1 MRRQQTRY
9 RSDSIASPLT
19 GARKP
24 SLTASPSLSAA
35 AAIASGSP
43 SSRRESL
50 VKPTWQHIT
59 PGQLPPR
66 TLDKI
71 NGITSDD
78 SDDDDMYPKRRPSVI
93 VHQRQQSISQQ
104 PLLLEYMTS
113 AYYRGGGA
121 GGGVGGGGVGVAGA
135 AGGVVPGCGDHI
147 NPQQPSS
154 SSAQAFGNNSF
165 LARLSGVR
173 LTGNGHA
180 NTAAIRGSGGAEQPL
195 LDTAGGPYG
204 GGGGSGLAGVGGGAG
219 VNAVR
224 SVVAPG
230 PGSEGAGATLCKS
243 AGRAFIR
250 MISSNNSQEEDED
263 FDIMGKVI
271 MLGDSGVGKTS
282 LLIRFRDGRYVP
294 SYFLSTVGIDF
305 RNKVVVVDGTRVK
318 LQIWDTAGQERFRS
332 VTHAYY
338 RDAHAL
344 LLLYDVTNKTTYD
357 NIRAWLGE
365 IREYAQED
373 VVIVLIGN
381 KADCSSSERQVKRED
396 GERLG
401 REHNVPFMETSAK
414 TGLNVEL
421 AFTAVARQLKSRGYE
436 HGDDGKFNVHDFV
449 RDNTNTKARC
459 SQCM

>member
-1 MRRQQTRY
+1 MATTGTTAHPDDASSMSDDVFEDAETTQARIEELRRRPFGDGCYNPT
-9 RSDSIASPLT
+9 P
-19 GARKP
+19 P
-24 SLTASPSLSAA
+24 PAA
-35 AAIASGSP
+35 AATTYAYASSATVTA
-43 SSRRESL
+43 SSTSTNTNITTTTTTMTTTTTTTPFTQKHHHHHHQQHQTSQLSL
-50 VKPTWQHIT
+50 
-59 PGQLPPR
+59 
-66 TLDKI
+66 
-71 NGITSDD
+71 TSSHHYHDD
-78 SDDDDMYPKRRPSVI
+78 SLMAPVQKSAVSGYPGYRPSREAL
-93 VHQRQQSISQQ
+93 QM
-104 PLLLEYMTS
+104 Y
-113 AYYRGGGA
+113 AY
-121 GGGVGGGGVGVAGA
+121 
-135 AGGVVPGCGDHI
+135 
-147 NPQQPSS
+147 
-154 SSAQAFGNNSF
+154 
-165 LARLSGVR
+165 
-173 LTGNGHA
+173 
-180 NTAAIRGSGGAEQPL
+180 
-195 LDTAGGPYG
+195 
-204 GGGGSGLAGVGGGAG
+204 
-219 VNAVR
+219 
-224 SVVAPG
+224 
-230 PGSEGAGATLCKS
+230 GSE
-243 AGRAFIR
+243 
-250 MISSNNSQEEDED
+250 EYDYEDDYDDGWRSYRYDEVD
-263 FDIMGKVI
+263 MHQPPPFDDTVNHKTIL
-271 MLGDSGVGKTS
+271 LGDSGVGKTS
-282 LLIRFRDGRYVP
+282 FLVKYNTGEFRLG
-294 SYFLSTVGIDF
+294 SFSATVGIALT
-305 RNKVVVVDGTRVK
+305 NKVVVVDGTRVK

>member
-1 MRRQQTRY
+1 MAATAATGITGTGTATATHHDDASSMSDDVFEDVETTQARIEELRRRPFGDGCYNPPAAPVSISATVAASTSATTTQQQQHHHHHHHQY
-9 RSDSIASPLT
+9 PHHHQSQQSLT
-19 GARKP
+19 GSSHHYHDDAIMAPVQRTATGYPGYRP
-24 SLTASPSLSAA
+24 SREALQMYAYGTGDDYDDYDDGWRSYRYDEVDMHQAQPTANLQPFDDTVNHKTILLGD
-35 AAIASGSP
+35 SGVGKTSF
-43 SSRRESL
+43 L
-50 VKPTWQHIT
+50 VKYNTGEFRLGSFSAT
-59 PGQLPPR
+59 V
-66 TLDKI
+66 
-71 NGITSDD
+71 GI
-78 SDDDDMYPKRRPSVI
+78 
-93 VHQRQQSISQQ
+93 
-104 PLLLEYMTS
+104 
-113 AYYRGGGA
+113 A
-121 GGGVGGGGVGVAGA
+121 
-135 AGGVVPGCGDHI
+135 
-147 NPQQPSS
+147 
-154 SSAQAFGNNSF
+154 
-165 LARLSGVR
+165 
-173 LTGNGHA
+173 LT
-180 NTAAIRGSGGAEQPL
+180 
-195 LDTAGGPYG
+195 
-204 GGGGSGLAGVGGGAG
+204 
-219 VNAVR
+219 
-224 SVVAPG
+224 
-230 PGSEGAGATLCKS
+230 
-243 AGRAFIR
+243 
-250 MISSNNSQEEDED
+250 
-263 FDIMGKVI
+263 VI

-381 KADCSSSERQVKRED
+381 KADCSGSERQVKRED

-449 RDNTNTKARC
+449 RDNTKARSVC
-459 SQCM
+459 AQCRNM

>member
-9 RSDSIASPLT
+9 RSDSISASSSGP
-19 GARKP
+19 GGRKP
-24 SLTASPSLSAA
+24 SITPSVVVASASPT
-35 AAIASGSP
+35 
-43 SSRRESL
+43 RRESL

-59 PGQLPPR
+59 PGQLPPK

-71 NGITSDD
+71 NGIASDD
-78 SDDDDMYPKRRPSVI
+78 SDDDGYPKRRPSVI
-93 VHQRQQSISQQ
+93 VHQRQQSLSQQ
-104 PLLLEYMTS
+104 PLLPDYMSSSASSTS
-113 AYYRGGGA
+113 AAAAQMYQQQQAQQGQQGQQHAGQPQQQPQSGNGFMARLSSVILTTGAEQQPLLDTGGGRDS
-121 GGGVGGGGVGVAGA
+121 GGGVGGGGNC
-135 AGGVVPGCGDHI
+135 GGTV
-147 NPQQPSS
+147 SS
-154 SSAQAFGNNSF
+154 
-165 LARLSGVR
+165 
-173 LTGNGHA
+173 
-180 NTAAIRGSGGAEQPL
+180 I
-195 LDTAGGPYG
+195 
-204 GGGGSGLAGVGGGAG
+204 GL
-219 VNAVR
+219 
-224 SVVAPG
+224 G
-230 PGSEGAGATLCKS
+230 PGADGAGATLCRS
-243 AGRAFIR
+243 AGRALIR
-250 MISSNNSQEEDED
+250 MISATHTNDDEEDYD
-263 FDIMGKVI
+263 VMGKVI

-381 KADCSSSERQVKRED
+381 KADCGSSERQVKRED

-421 AFTAVARQLKSRGYE
+421 AFTAVARQLKSRGYD

-449 RDNTNTKARC
+449 RDNTKARSVC
-459 SQCM
+459 AQCKNM

>member
-9 RSDSIASPLT
+9 RSDSIASPSGT
-19 GARKP
+19 RKP
-24 SLTASPSLSAA
+24 SISVANPSPLVVS
-35 AAIASGSP
+35 SGSP
-43 SSRRESL
+43 PARRESL

-59 PGQLPPR
+59 PGQLPPK

-71 NGITSDD
+71 NGIASDD
-78 SDDDDMYPKRRPSVI
+78 SDDDGYPKRRPSVI

-104 PLLLEYMTS
+104 PLLPEYMTS
-113 AYYRGGGA
+113 ASIFRDQTPQTSVQSQSQSQSQSHHLPSGNGFMARLNSVRLAAGAEQQPLLDSGGAGGGA
-121 GGGVGGGGVGVAGA
+121 GGGGGGGTAVAR
-135 AGGVVPGCGDHI
+135 
-147 NPQQPSS
+147 PSI
-154 SSAQAFGNNSF
+154 A
-165 LARLSGVR
+165 
-173 LTGNGHA
+173 
-180 NTAAIRGSGGAEQPL
+180 P
-195 LDTAGGPYG
+195 
-204 GGGGSGLAGVGGGAG
+204 
-219 VNAVR
+219 
-224 SVVAPG
+224 APG
-230 PGSEGAGATLCKS
+230 PGNEGAGATLCKN
-243 AGRAFIR
+243 AGRALIR
-250 MISSNNSQEEDED
+250 MISSNNPPEEEDD
-263 FDIMGKVI
+263 FDIMGK
-271 MLGDSGVGKTS
+271 
-282 LLIRFRDGRYVP
+282 
-294 SYFLSTVGIDF
+294 
-305 RNKVVVVDGTRVK
+305 NKVVVVDGTRVK

-381 KADCSSSERQVKRED
+381 KADCSGSERQVKRED

-421 AFTAVARQLKSRGYE
+421 SFTAVARQLKSRGYE

-449 RDNTNTKARC
+449 RDNTKARSVC
-459 SQCM
+459 AQCRNM